1 MLIIKLDATLLPHFF
16 KKKNQF
22 FFFNNFFFLL
32 LSSGAPSGNIRTAK
46 ENARTRTKKGK
57 KRGNAGKIDA

>member
-1 MLIIKLDATLLPHFF
+1 MLHYYLIFF
-16 KKKNQF
+16 LKKKSVLF
-22 FFFNNFFFLL
+22 FQLFFFLL

-57 KRGNAGKIDA
+57 KRGNAGKIDV

>member
-1 MLIIKLDATLLPHFF
+1 MLHYYLIF
-16 KKKNQF
+16 KKKKKSVLF
-22 FFFNNFFFLL
+22 FQLFFFLL

>member
-1 MLIIKLDATLLPHFF
+1 MLHYYLIF
-16 KKKNQF
+16 KKKKKSVLF
-22 FFFNNFFFLL
+22 FQLFFFLL

-57 KRGNAGKIDA
+57 KRGNAGKIDV

>member
-1 MLIIKLDATLLPHFF
+1 MLHYYLIFL
-16 KKKNQF
+16 KKKKSVLF
-22 FFFNNFFFLL
+22 FQLFFFLL

-57 KRGNAGKIDA
+57 KRGNAGKIDV